1 MDETGRAGRGSIP
14 DGRLSA
20 PAALRGRWEGIFGR
34 WLPPLAWMG
43 LIFYLSAQP
52 DLPRVPEPL
61 LDLILKKAAHA
72 FVYAVLAAL
81 WQRALNRRV
90 GGAPLPWL
98 IAVLYAITDEIHQT
112 FVPGRHGR
120 ATDVLIDGMGAAAG
134 LLFMARLRRRARS

>member
-1 MDETGRAGRGSIP
+1 M
-14 DGRLSA
+14 SA

>member
-1 MDETGRAGRGSIP
+1 VDETGRAGRGSIP

-20 PAALRGRWEGIFGR
+20 PAAPRGWWEGIFGR

-52 DLPRVPEPL
+52 DLPHAPEPL
-61 LDLILKKAAHA
+61 LDLILKKGAHA
-72 FVYAVLAAL
+72 LVYAVLATL
-81 WQRALNRRV
+81 WQRALNRWV
-90 GGAPLPWL
+90 GGASLSWL
-98 IAVLYAITDEIHQT
+98 VAVLYAVTDEIHQT

-120 ATDVLIDGMGAAAG
+120 ATDVLIDGMGAATG